1 MRVLLTG
8 MSGTGKSTLVAELR
22 GRGFAAF
29 DADDDGYAVPGAD
42 GRWSWRVEEV
52 RGLLAQHR
60 DQDVVFF
67 AGCSEEQG
75 RLPFERRVLLTAP
88 ETVLLERLR
97 SRTTNPYGRSD
108 RERAQVLADLRE
120 VEPLLRASADLV
132 VDATEPVRALAD
144 RVLAHV
150 LGTS

>member
-22 GRGFAAF
+22 RRGFMAL
-29 DADDDGYAVPGAD
+29 DADDDGYSEPTAD
-42 GRWSWRVEEV
+42 GRWSWRIDAV

-60 DQDVVFF
+60 DGVLFF

-75 RLPFERRVLLTAP
+75 RLPFDRTVLLTAP
-88 ETVLLERLR
+88 EAVLLDRLR

-108 RERAQVLADLRE
+108 GERAQVLADLRE

-132 VDATEPVRALAD
+132 VDATAPVHTVADVVLAD
-144 RVLAHV
+144 VRTAA
-150 LGTS
+150 